1 MYRLPT
7 FFNYEIKKTADG
19 SAYREPA
26 LRNNR
31 LYYYIYVSGCD
42 VLFTFLI
49 LFCMLLFFF
58 VCIVIT
64 FRASRRQQLG
74 RHGDHLADIK
84 VTSMRL
90 VSLGVFLIYHVY
102 SWILNLLLELSV
114 HHFPHGYIPLRY
126 ALQIAFMLAIV
137 NSSVNC
143 LICLVYIKE
152 FRLLL
157 CEIWIHCSSLN
168 QDCELASF

>member
-1 MYRLPT
+1 MVLPIGYQHCAT
-7 FFNYEIKKTADG
+7 
-19 SAYREPA
+19 
-26 LRNNR
+26 NR

-49 LFCMLLFFF
+49 PFCMLVFFI
-58 VCIVIT
+58 VLIVIA

-74 RHGDHLADIK
+74 RHGGLLADTR
-84 VTSMRL
+84 VTSMLL
-90 VSLGVFLIYHVY
+90 VLLGVFLIYHVY

-114 HHFPHGYIPLRY
+114 NYFPHGYIPLRY

-143 LICLVYIKE
+143 LIYLVYTKE

-157 CEIWIHCSSLN
+157 CERCIHCSSLN
-168 QDCELASF
+168 QDCELA